1 MLIESLMQNLS
12 FSCGYRC
19 LLILG
24 RKGVGK
30 TVLARNVAE
39 ELGKEVHVFA
49 PQKEFGDDVKYFEGF
64 RRKDVLVEKERVV
77 VVEDLPRLLGVKR
90 YERTLM
96 ELVTRA
102 RHLNANVIVISQTD
116 EDLPKKFL
124 KQFEV
129 IAMMNCSLDYK
140 RWWQLL
146 GSKEANFLRK
156 AAQTLPAY
164 RYLLLDVQTG
174 AYVNS
179 LENTDVKKL
188 TKAVKQPV
196 MTDKTL
202 TEAADEDEGQ
212 KSENENDT
220 NKLTLVKPSKRQR
233 AFAMFDRGCSN
244 KEVKETLGLTY
255 GLVRFYRYE
264 WNERKRSG
272 TQNNNK
278 LTLGGGGD
286 EKLEMEKI
294 WSEA

>member
-1 MLIESLMQNLS
+1 MVNSAMQDLN
-12 FSCGYRC
+12 FSSGYRC

-102 RHLNANVIVISQTD
+102 RHLKANVIVISQTD

-156 AAQTLPAY
+156 AAQTLPPY

-188 TKAVKQPV
+188 TKAVKEPI

-202 TEAADEDEGQ
+202 TEAADEDESQKSENENETTTNLIRKTKRERIAELLEKGKTYGEIARAVGTSVGHVKYVAWELKKEHQ

-220 NKLTLVKPSKRQR
+220 YLLTV
-233 AFAMFDRGCSN
+233 D
-244 KEVKETLGLTY
+244 
-255 GLVRFYRYE
+255 
-264 WNERKRSG
+264 
-272 TQNNNK
+272 
-278 LTLGGGGD
+278 GGGGD
-286 EKLEMEKI
+286 GVCKGD
-294 WSEA
+294 SG

>member
-1 MLIESLMQNLS
+1 MLLS
-12 FSCGYRC
+12 KTEDLNVSCGYRC
-19 LLILG
+19 LLIFG

-102 RHLNANVIVISQTD
+102 RHLKANVIVISQTD

-188 TKAVKQPV
+188 TKAVKEPI

-202 TEAADEDEGQ
+202 TEAADEDESQ
-212 KSENENDT
+212 KSENENRTTTKVAKKDDIRRLLLEGKSVEEIIQKVGTRAGYVWYVAWELKKEEQKSENENGTTT
-220 NKLTLVKPSKRQR
+220 NPIR
-233 AFAMFDRGCSN
+233 
-244 KEVKETLGLTY
+244 
-255 GLVRFYRYE
+255 
-264 WNERKRSG
+264 
-272 TQNNNK
+272 
-278 LTLGGGGD
+278 LGGG
-286 EKLEMEKI
+286 
-294 WSEA
+294 